1 MRASVVGLLLVAAL
15 LHAGWNAIAKHI
27 PSHLAASA
35 LIGGVGLVG
44 GLVGVLVLP
53 SPAPESWPFLIVSA
67 CLQTGYLILLTA
79 AYRHGD
85 FSQLYPLARG
95 LAVVQV
101 TLISAVV
108 LGERLSVLQQV
119 GVGVI
124 AGALVLLALTPLQSS
139 GRGRRGVG
147 LAVLTGVCVAGYTVV
162 DGQGVRLAGTPLGY
176 AAVLFL
182 LQGAALPLTCAWLAA
197 DRRQLIVEVRQ
208 YWRPGALGG
217 LMSLIAYAIVVW
229 AQSMTP
235 LAVVSALRE
244 TSVLLAGVVG
254 WFVFGERLSPV
265 RTLLT
270 IAAVGGVVALQLG

>member
-124 AGALVLLALTPLQSS
+124 AGALVLLALIPLQSS

-197 DRRQLIVEVRQ
+197 DRRQLIVELRQ

-265 RTLLT
+265 RTVLT

>member
-27 PSHLAASA
+27 PSRLAAST

-44 GLVGVLVLP
+44 GLVGVFVLP
-53 SPAPESWPFLIVSA
+53 SPAPGSWPFLVVSA

-124 AGALVLLALTPLQSS
+124 AGALVLLALTPLHSS

-162 DGQGVRLAGTPLGY
+162 DGQGVRLSGTPLGY

-197 DRRQLIVEVRQ
+197 DRRQLIVELRQ
-208 YWRPGALGG
+208 YWRPGVLGG

-254 WFVFGERLSPV
+254 WFAFGERLSPV

-270 IAAVGGVVALQLG
+270 IAAVGGVVALRLA

>member
-197 DRRQLIVEVRQ
+197 DRRQLIVELRQ

-217 LMSLIAYAIVVW
+217 LMSLIAYAIVIW